1 MSRTVRAG
9 VAGHPIDHSLS
20 PLIHGAWIAA
30 LIRLADDKA
39 GEMEIDRKRALKRRD
54 LLVAL
59 KGGRALL
66 EK

>member
-1 MSRTVRAG
+1 LEELPIVVERWRI
-9 VAGHPIDHSLS
+9 GHTEVQS
-20 PLIHGAWIAA
+20 GAWIAA

-39 GEMEIDRKRALKRRD
+39 GELEIDRKRALKRRD
-54 LLVAL
+54 LFIAL